1 MTGQTVDNGADVA
14 ARGAATVAP
23 RAKARPIADVLP
35 LVLLFYA
42 FFLPGEIRV
51 EISGL
56 AIYPH
61 RMAFLVLLP
70 WCLTR
75 SFDRLH
81 AVDVL
86 VFVAASWMVLSFSV
100 FYGFEQGVVRGAAL
114 AIDAVAA
121 YLIARLSIRSLRDL
135 RVLLV
140 MIAPGLALAGLS
152 MAVESVTHTNLI
164 HPAAAQIFGA
174 LPMYEDGQA
183 IGTVD
188 VRTEVR
194 LGLMRARG
202 AFAHAIL
209 AGVFLA
215 AMLGLYLFGSLRKW
229 PYLAGMAAGFC
240 SIFSVSSA
248 AFLALLVVL
257 VLYAYDR
264 LQQIVT
270 FASWRLFMVVAGILM
285 LVGQVV
291 SSSGIAGIVIRL
303 SLNPATGSYR
313 LLIWEYGLESISR
326 NPWFGIA
333 FSGYDRP
340 SWMIESIDNHWLLM
354 GVRHGFIEPL
364 LLLAAFI
371 TAIVAMSLAAVRQTS
386 EADRRLCVGIAVVL
400 AVIVITGFSVS
411 FFGALASWIF
421 VMLGIAV
428 SIMNHERSKTLAATT
443 VPHRIAFRTAS

>member
-1 MTGQTVDNGADVA
+1 MTGQMVDDGAGRA
-14 ARGAATVAP
+14 ARRAATVAP
-23 RAKARPIADVLP
+23 RPAARPIAAVLP

-42 FFLPGEIRV
+42 FLLPGEIRV
-51 EISGL
+51 EIAGL

-70 WCLTR
+70 WCLAR
-75 SFDRLH
+75 PFDRFH
-81 AVDVL
+81 AIDVL
-86 VFVAASWMVLSFSV
+86 VFAAAIWMVLSFSV
-100 FYGFEQGVVRGAAL
+100 FYGFQQGVVRGAAL
-114 AIDAVAA
+114 AIDVMAA

-140 MIAPGLALAGLS
+140 MIAPGLALAGLT
-152 MAVESVTHTNLI
+152 MAVESVTHTNLV
-164 HPAAAQIFGA
+164 HPAAARIFGP
-174 LPMYEDGQA
+174 LPLYENGQA

-209 AGVFLA
+209 AGVFLGT
-215 AMLGLYLFGSLRKW
+215 MLGLYLFGSLRKW
-229 PYLAGMAAGFC
+229 PYLAGVAAGFC

-248 AFLALLVVL
+248 AFLALLLVL
-257 VLYAYDR
+257 ALYAYDR
-264 LQQIVT
+264 LQQIAT

-313 LLIWEYGLESISR
+313 LRIWEYGLQSISN

-354 GVRHGFIEPL
+354 GVRHGFVEPL

-371 TAIVAMSLAAVRQTS
+371 TAIVAMSLVAVRQTG
-386 EADRRLCVGIAVVL
+386 EADRRLCVGIAVIL

-428 SIMNHERSKTLAATT
+428 SILNNERSKAPAAA
-443 VPHRIAFRTAS
+443 PAPSRIAFRTAS